1 MITRLSQHITSK
13 NISDMVVERGS
24 PHFRAYVKIVDA
36 LMSLSLEDVVEVDS
50 QVDFTGALT
59 TARPSFDR
67 RSPCA
72 VEGTAGH
79 QARRGL
85 TIKSLSDV
93 DALTPQAGGL

>member
-1 MITRLSQHITSK
+1 
-13 NISDMVVERGS
+13 MVVERGS
-24 PHFRAYVKIVDA
+24 PHFRAFAKIVDA
-36 LMSLSLEDVVEVDS
+36 LMSPSLEDVVEVDS

-72 VEGTAGH
+72 VEGTADH

-93 DALTPQAGGL
+93 DALIPQAGGL